1 VATVPAN
8 AAAGTVGRPPPPIA
22 DSRSQT
28 SVFVT
33 RPTPEISSHI
43 PARMSPACRDGIIV
57 AVRNRENPNVIT
69 STGATRSWPGATGT
83 GVSGNHRSH
92 CVTCPGE

>member
-1 VATVPAN
+1 MPAN

-57 AVRNRENPNVIT
+57 AVMNRENANVIT
-69 STGATRSWPGATGT
+69 NTGNTRSWPGPTGIR
-83 GVSGNHRSH
+83 GAGNHRSH
-92 CVTCPGE
+92 CVSWPGS